1 MAKKIGEGL
10 MAKKQN
16 GKIVFGKTGRLL
28 IYIGL
33 AFLFVGLWL
42 PVPAT
47 YAQAQG
53 EKARALPEYY
63 PDKFDGTGRIDSIT
77 IDQIVIND
85 TQYRLSPNA
94 KFATPKR
101 KHALRSWF
109 RVGNYVGY
117 ITNGKYEIISLWLIE

>member
-1 MAKKIGEGL
+1 MAKKENRQL
-10 MAKKQN
+10 R
-16 GKIVFGKTGRLL
+16 FGKKSTLL

-47 YAQAQG
+47 YAQGQG

-63 PDKFDGTGRIDSIT
+63 PDKFDGTGRIDRIT
-77 IDQIVIND
+77 VDEIVIND
-85 TQYRLSPNA
+85 TLYRLSPNA